1 MRNILVTLRFA
12 GGAYHGSQIQANA
25 VTVQHV
31 FQEALR
37 SVLGSLP
44 DIKMCSRTDAGV
56 HAERYYVSF
65 KTASDIR
72 LDRLTLALNAHLPDD
87 IAALEAREAPDDFH
101 ARYSAEE
108 KTYIYRVYN
117 SRVMD
122 PFLVGRAAQFIPHID
137 EGRLNEIAQG
147 YVGEHDFRAFCSIKT
162 DVESTVR
169 TVSEYSVTRA
179 VELVEFTVTADGFLY
194 NMARI
199 MAGAL
204 LNAARGKLTRADI
217 ERALE
222 TGERT
227 NLLATAPACGLYLA
241 DVRYDFK

>member
-1 MRNILVTLRFA
+1 MRSILVTIRFV
-12 GGAYHGSQIQANA
+12 GSAYHGSQIQANA

-31 FQEALR
+31 FQGALR

-56 HAERYYVSF
+56 HAERYFVSF
-65 KTASDIR
+65 KTENPIR
-72 LDRLTLALNAHLPDD
+72 LDKLTLALNAKLPSD
-87 IAALEAREAPDDFH
+87 IAALESREVSEGFH
-101 ARYSAEE
+101 ARYSAKE

-122 PFLVGRAAQFIPHID
+122 PFLHDRAAQFIPHID
-137 EGRLNEIAQG
+137 EGRLNEIAQS

-169 TVSEYSVTRA
+169 TVSEYKVTRA
-179 VELVEFTVTADGFLY
+179 GDIVEFTVTADGFLY
-194 NMARI
+194 NMARV
-199 MAGAL
+199 MVGAL
-204 LNAARGKLTRADI
+204 LNAARGKLVSADI

-241 DVRYDFK
+241 DVKY